1 MEIKEYLEQLRA
13 EGNYREIPTVSPL
26 TVTDYSTNDYMGIAA
41 QPELQAKFFADPI
54 SATVPLTSSAARLL
68 APRQIEYTNLE
79 VFLGLL
85 YRKVRGADTQALI
98 FNSGYHANTGMIQAL
113 ASGKCLIVADKLVHA
128 SIIDGIIL
136 SKAPFIRF
144 RHNDTAHLERI
155 LAKEAPAYDR
165 IIILAES
172 VYSMDGDRA
181 DIGEL
186 IRIKKAHG
194 NTLLYIDEAH
204 GFGVEGPKGLGIC
217 AAERNSEDVDVI
229 VGTFG
234 KACASMGA
242 FCAVSPAI
250 RDFLLNRA
258 RSFIFSTAL
267 PPMNAAWTRFMIEK
281 IVTMDAER
289 ESLKALGARMHAIL
303 QPLSPDFNITPSHIQ
318 PLVVGSAQLA
328 VKLSQKLREEGF
340 KVLPIRTP
348 TVPPGTERL
357 RISLSA
363 AISPCEIDRF
373 GDALTRLLPSI

>member
-1 MEIKEYLEQLRA
+1 
-13 EGNYREIPTVSPL
+13 
-26 TVTDYSTNDYMGIAA
+26 
-41 QPELQAKFFADPI
+41 
-54 SATVPLTSSAARLL
+54 
-68 APRQIEYTNLE
+68 
-79 VFLGLL
+79 
-85 YRKVRGADTQALI
+85 
-98 FNSGYHANTGMIQAL
+98 
-113 ASGKCLIVADKLVHA
+113 
-128 SIIDGIIL
+128 
-136 SKAPFIRF
+136 
-144 RHNDTAHLERI
+144 
-155 LAKEAPAYDR
+155 
-165 IIILAES
+165 
-172 VYSMDGDRA
+172 MDGDRA

>member
-1 MEIKEYLEQLRA
+1 MYKRLPERKREMSVLNYYETELARLRA
-13 EGNYREIPTVSPL
+13 EGNMRSIPADTRGDKTLVDLS
-26 TVTDYSTNDYMGIAA
+26 SNDYLGLASK
-41 QPELQAKFFADPI
+41 PELQAEFFASSERRGIPM
-54 SATVPLTSSAARLL
+54 TSSASRLL
-68 APRQIEYTNLE
+68 SPSQDEYLALE
-79 VFLGLL
+79 ELLSKL
-85 YRKVRGADTQALI
+85 YRRKCLL

-258 RSFIFSTAL
+258 R
-267 PPMNAAWTRFMIEK
+267 TRFMIEK